1 MIRLALRTLR
11 TRTGGFV
18 ASFIALLFGATIVMA
33 CGGLMETGIRTAIPP
48 QRLAAAPIVVT
59 GDQSSGA
66 KGAGSDLPE
75 RVRVDAG
82 LLGTIRAVPGVM
94 AAIPDVSFPATL
106 LHNGKPG
113 APSTGHGW
121 DSARLAPYTLT
132 AGTAPSAADD
142 VVADASLGVKVG
154 DEVRLAV
161 AGGAQ
166 SFRVVGLAHA
176 KTADA
181 ATVFFTDTE
190 ADTLLNSPGKIDS
203 IAVLPS
209 GGTDV
214 DGLAQ
219 RLTDVLNGHNA
230 VALTGDDR
238 GQAEI
243 AGAVNGGDNLV
254 ALAGVFG
261 GLGIAIAIFVVGAT
275 LGLSIQQRQ
284 RELALLR
291 AIGGTPNQLRRMIM
305 AEVIVVAALA
315 TGIAYFPGQ
324 AAGRWLTG
332 QMGANG
338 VISPAIQFHQGWIPT
353 VSAVGIGLFT
363 AVLAGFIAANRAA
376 RAKPTEALTEA
387 SLPTHWVSWFRLTA
401 AIACLGGGTALAIV
415 TATVM
420 AGPVAAST
428 AGPSA
433 ILWACALALLGP
445 GLCRLC
451 TAVLRWPLRT
461 FTGLAGYLA
470 VLNAKAAKIRM
481 AGAVVPIM
489 LASGMAIA
497 MVYLQTTSV
506 ADAEAA
512 YAASLRADAV
522 VASSTGGLPLN
533 FVNTVR
539 DTQGVA
545 AASAFAS
552 TTGYL
557 TDPGSADPSS
567 KHHNTPDVSDYPVQ
581 GLSADAATRTTVTKV
596 AQGSLA
602 NLTGNTIA
610 LPANIAADQSVTL
623 GQTLPIRLG
632 DGTLVNP
639 RVVALLAE
647 QRGYDTILM
656 PADLV
661 VPHLT
666 AGLLPQILVTAAPGT
681 STAQLTANLA
691 ALAATQPGLVVEDR
705 SALAAQFADHQ
716 QTSEWINYILV
727 AMIVGYAVIAL
738 INTLVMATNRR
749 KGEFALH
756 RLVGSTNRQILR
768 MMSVE
773 GLLVALSGL
782 ALGTAIGAAV
792 LVPFGLAA
800 GGSVVP
806 HGPWW
811 VFFAVAVGA
820 IVLSLGAT
828 LVPTWAA
835 LRTPAIA
842 AVASGD

>member
-11 TRTGGFV
+11 LRTGGFV
-18 ASFIALLFGATIVMA
+18 AAFIALLFGATIVMA
-33 CGGLMETGIRTAIPP
+33 CGGLMETGIRTAIPA
-48 QRLAAAPIVVT
+48 QRLVDAPIVVT

-66 KGAGSDLPE
+66 KGTGEDLPE
-75 RVRVDAG
+75 RVRIDAD
-82 LLGTIRAVPGVM
+82 LLGRIQATPGV
-94 AAIPDVSFPATL
+94 AAAVPDVSFPATV

-121 DSARLAPYTLT
+121 DSTRLAPYTLT

-142 VVADASLGVKVG
+142 VVADANLGLKVG
-154 DEVRLAV
+154 DEVQLAV
-161 AGGAQ
+161 AGGARN
-166 SFRVVGLAHA
+166 FHVVGLI
-176 KTADA
+176 A
-181 ATVFFTDTE
+181 ANSYSSTMFFTDTE
-190 ADTLLNSPGKIDS
+190 ADTLLGSPGKIDS
-203 IAVLPS
+203 IGVLTTP
-209 GGTDV
+209 GTDV
-214 DGLAQ
+214 DALSQQLAN
-219 RLTDVLNGHNA
+219 VLKGHNA

-291 AIGGTPNQLRRMIM
+291 AVGGTPGQVRRMIM
-305 AEVIVVAALA
+305 VEVFAVAVLA
-315 TGIAYFPGQ
+315 TGLAYFPGQ
-324 AAGRWLTG
+324 AAGRWLTR

-353 VSAVGIGLFT
+353 VSAVGIGLLT
-363 AVLAGFIAANRAA
+363 AILAGFIAANRAA
-376 RAKPTEALTEA
+376 KAKPSEALAEA
-387 SLPTHWVSWFRLTA
+387 ALPTHWVSWFRVTA
-401 AIACLGGGTALAIV
+401 ALACFGGGTALAIV

-433 ILWACALALLGP
+433 ILWACAFALVGP
-445 GLCRLC
+445 GLFRLC
-451 TAVLRWPLRT
+451 TAVFRWPLRL

-470 VLNAKAAKIRM
+470 VLNAKAAKIRL
-481 AGAVVPIM
+481 ASAVVPIM

-506 ADAEAA
+506 ADAEDA
-512 YAASLRADAV
+512 YAAGLRADAV
-522 VASSTGGLPLN
+522 VASATGGMPLN
-533 FVNTVR
+533 FVDTVR
-539 DTQGVA
+539 HTPGVA

-557 TDPGSADPSS
+557 TEAGEHDD
-567 KHHNTPDVSDYPVQ
+567 PDVEDYPIQ
-581 GLSADAATRTTVTKV
+581 GVSADAAAQTTATNV
-596 AQGSLA
+596 AKGSLTD
-602 NLTGNTIA
+602 LTGNTIA
-610 LPANIAADQSVTL
+610 LPTDVAADYSVTL

-632 DGTLVNP
+632 DGTLVSP
-639 RVVALLAE
+639 RVVALLTE
-647 QRGYDTILM
+647 QRGSDTILM

-661 VPHLT
+661 VAHLT
-666 AGLLPQILVTAAPGT
+666 NGLLPQILVTAAPGT
-681 STAQLTANLA
+681 STAQLTANLT

-705 SALAAQFADHQ
+705 SALAAQFGDQQ
-716 QTSEWINYILV
+716 QTSEWINYLLV

-756 RLVGSTNRQILR
+756 RLVGSTNRQVLR

-773 GLLVALSGL
+773 SLLVALTGL
-782 ALGTAIGAAV
+782 VLGTAIGAAV

-800 GGSVVP
+800 GGSMMP
-806 HGPWW
+806 RGPWW
-811 VFFAVAVGA
+811 VFFAVAAGS
-820 IVLSLGAT
+820 ILLSLGAT
-828 LVPTWAA
+828 LGPTLAA